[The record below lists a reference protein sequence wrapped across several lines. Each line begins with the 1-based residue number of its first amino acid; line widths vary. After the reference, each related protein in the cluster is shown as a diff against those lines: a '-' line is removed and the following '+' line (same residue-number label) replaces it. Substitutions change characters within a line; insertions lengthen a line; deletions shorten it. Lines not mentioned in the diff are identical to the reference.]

1 MLKRNYLK
9 MKNFKNLLIAMLMIT
24 TSTIFAQ
31 AKLTGVVADET
42 GPLPGADVI
51 VKGTTKGAST
61 DFDGIFTLDVDSGSG
76 TVEISFMGYTTQTIS
91 YNVSNGETKDLGTI
105 VLQPSSV
112 GLDEINIVASV
123 AIGRKTPV
131 AVSTI
136 KAAEIQEKLGNQ
148 EYPEILKTTP
158 GVYATKQGGG
168 YGDSRINLRGFNSE
182 NIAVLINGIPVNDM
196 ENGRVYWSNWAGL
209 SDVTSSMQVQR
220 GLGAS
225 KVAVPSIGGTIN
237 IVTKTTDV
245 ERGGKVM
252 ASTGND
258 GYQKYGFTLSTGLM
272 DNGLAATISAS
283 KTTGNGFVDGTAFE
297 GYSYF
302 ANISKKINDAHKIS
316 FTLFGAPQEHDQRTT
331 RVKIEDYKE
340 SDRGIRFNP
349 DFGYKNGKEFNVRR
363 NFYHK
368 PQASL
373 NHYWNIT
380 DDILLSTVAYGS
392 LGTGGGTGLLANDN
406 EGRAITSDIYDFSKT
421 DYRFGLYQP
430 INFDKIVDNNI
441 SRGDLGSNVIRRASR
456 NDHNWYG
463 VLSNLNANLNDNWVV
478 SGGVD
483 FRYYKGIHFR
493 EVEDLLGGQYYVDDS
508 NVNNPYNRAKVGD
521 KIAYFN
527 EGVVLWEGLFGQLE
541 YDDEDLSAFVSGAV
555 SQTQYKRID
564 YFNYLDSDPEQE
576 TDFQNFIGF
585 SIKGGA
591 NYNIDEHHNVFVNGG
606 YFEKAPNFD
615 AVFRNF
621 RNIINEEAE
630 NQKILSFEIGYG
642 LKLEKFRAN
651 VNLYNTEWKDR
662 TLVKSIPEPNG
673 ENSFAN
679 LTGVNAVHQG
689 VEFDF
694 TYNPTE
700 KLGFKGMVSVG
711 NWYWKNDIRDVQL
724 FDGNQNPVGDPI
736 NVYIK
741 DLKVGDA
748 AQTTASLGVNYE
760 IIKGVKVSADYT
772 YFDKLYADFDP
783 EDRDKASES
792 GVNSWQLPSFGL
804 VDLGLRWKFNIK
816 SLDATLN
823 ANVNNVFGTEYVSD
837 ALDGSGH
844 NAQTAGVYYGAGRTF
859 TVGTKIKF

>member
-1 MLKRNYLK
+1 

-24 TSTIFAQ
+24 SSAIFAQ
-31 AKLTGVVADET
+31 AKLTGVVTDET

-61 DFDGIFTLDVDSGSG
+61 DFDGIFTIDVEPGSG
-76 TVEISFMGYTTQTIS
+76 TVEISFMGYTTQSIS
-91 YNVSNGETKDLGTI
+91 YSVSNGETKDLGTI
-105 VLQPSSV
+105 NLKSNSV
-112 GLDEINIVASV
+112 GLEEINIVASV
-123 AIGRKTPV
+123 ATGRKTPV

-220 GLGAS
+220 GLGAAR
-225 KVAVPSIGGTIN
+225 VAVPSIGGTIN
-237 IVTKTTDV
+237 IISKTTDV
-245 ERGGKVM
+245 EKGGKVM

-272 DNGLAATISAS
+272 DNGLAATVSAS
-283 KTTGNGFVDGTAFE
+283 RTTGNGFVDGTSFE

-302 ANISKKINDAHKIS
+302 ANISKKINDAHKLS
-316 FTLFGAPQEHDQRTT
+316 FTIFGAPQEHDQRTT
-331 RVKIEDYKE
+331 RASIADYKE
-340 SDRGIRFNP
+340 ADRGIRFNP
-349 DFGYKNGKEFNVRR
+349 DFGYKNGQEYSARR

-373 NHYWNIT
+373 NHYWNIN
-380 DDILLSTVAYGS
+380 DNMMLSTVLYGS
-392 LGTGGGTGLLANDN
+392 IGKGGGTGLLSSGA
-406 EGRAITSDIYDFSKT
+406 GRAIQDDIYNYTSSA
-421 DYRFGLYQP
+421 YRFGPYQA
-430 INFDKIVDNNI
+430 IDFDKVVQNNI
-441 SRGDLGSNVIRRASR
+441 AQGDAGSNVIRRASK
-456 NDHNWYG
+456 NNHNWYG
-463 VLSNLNANLNDNWVV
+463 ILSNLNTTIGEKWTL

-483 FRYYKGIHFR
+483 LRYYRGMHFR
-493 EVEDLLGGQYYVDDS
+493 EVEDLLGGKYYVDNS
-508 NVNNPYNRAKVGD
+508 NDNNPMNRAKVGD
-521 KIAYFN
+521 KIAYN
-527 EGVVLWEGLFGQLE
+527 NDGVVLWEGLFGQLE
-541 YDDEDLSAFVSGAV
+541 YDNDVISGFVSLAG
-555 SQTQYKRID
+555 SNTSYKRID

-576 TDFQNFIGF
+576 TDFQNFLGF
-585 SIKGGA
+585 SAKGGI
-591 NYNIDEHHNVFVNGG
+591 NWNIDETHNVFFNTG

-615 AVFRNF
+615 AVFQNF
-621 RNIINEEAE
+621 QNIINADAV
-630 NQKILSFEIGYG
+630 NQKIFSLELGYG
-642 LKLEKFRAN
+642 IKLEKFRSNIN
-651 VNLYNTEWKDR
+651 VYRTQWKDR
-662 TLVKSIPEPNG
+662 TFVKRDVNQDGIDIFG
-673 ENSFAN
+673 N
-679 LTGVNAVHQG
+679 LTGVNAIHQG
-689 VEFDF
+689 IEFDF

-711 NWYWKNDIRDVQL
+711 DWFWQNNILDVQL
-724 FDGNQNPVGDPI
+724 FDGDQNPVGDPV
-736 NVYIK
+736 NLFIK

-760 IIKGVKVSADYT
+760 IINGVRLSADYI
-772 YFDKLYADFDP
+772 YYDNLYADFNP
-783 EDRDKASES
+783 SNRTSAAEE
-792 GVNSWQLPSFGL
+792 GVNSWKLPSYGL

-837 ALDGSGH
+837 ALDGRTH
-844 NAQTAGVYYGAGRTF
+844 NASTAAVYYGAGRTY

>member
-1 MLKRNYLK
+1 